1 MLALAKINYYFT
13 IMPLGDSPFRGFEPL
28 KPAFFNVKFTVKDKD
43 QFKQMMLEIYN
54 KGMFHGKLPFI
65 IAILSVIAF
74 IFIVIFAYHIRFA
87 QYILVALIISSLVGF
102 LLALAFYIPSS
113 IFKKQVEKNYLQDN
127 FTSPFIYNFYDEGIE
142 MDTPIMKGMFGWQDI
157 YLAVIDPISTIF
169 SFSKQTPNGKAIG
182 KIKAYYGG
190 IIIPFML
197 LDEETKQQLIK
208 ITKLAYQ
215 QGAINQLNISKKLR

>member
-1 MLALAKINYYFT
+1 
-13 IMPLGDSPFRGFEPL
+13 MPLDDYPFRGFEPL
-28 KPAFFNVKFTVKDKD
+28 KPAFFNVKFTVKDKE

-54 KGMFHGKLPFI
+54 KSMFHGKLPFI
-65 IAILSVIAF
+65 IAVLSVIAL
-74 IFIVIFAYHIRFA
+74 IFIATFAYHNTFA
-87 QYILVALIISSLVGF
+87 QFILIALTISSLFGF
-102 LLALAFYIPSS
+102 LFALAFYIPSS

-157 YLAVIDPISTIF
+157 QLAIIDPISIIL
-169 SFSKQTPNGKAIG
+169 SFSKQTPNGKTIG

-190 IIIPFML
+190 IVIPFML
-197 LDEETKQQLIK
+197 LDEETKQQLIE

-215 QGAINQLNISKKLR
+215 QGAINQLNINKKLR